1 MVKDD
6 NGKLFVFN
14 QEQIDKLWELEGDF
28 ANVTEGLHGGD
39 VQEAIKLFLKE
50 VEKAFYSQVK
60 LTKGYENQYTKPGRK
75 RLP

>member
-50 VEKAFYSQVK
+50 V
-60 LTKGYENQYTKPGRK
+60 
-75 RLP
+75 